1 MEIRTS
7 DEARKNIEEFSK
19 RYIELLKQKKD
30 LDSDIKMLKEEFK
43 EEGVPVGIVTRV
55 INRIKAEKKKTESEI
70 FEEDTIKEWLES
82 NADIDD
88 GLGILVAR

>member
-7 DEARKNIEEFSK
+7 EEARKNIEEFSK

-55 INRIKAEKKKTESEI
+55 LNRIKAEKKKTESEI